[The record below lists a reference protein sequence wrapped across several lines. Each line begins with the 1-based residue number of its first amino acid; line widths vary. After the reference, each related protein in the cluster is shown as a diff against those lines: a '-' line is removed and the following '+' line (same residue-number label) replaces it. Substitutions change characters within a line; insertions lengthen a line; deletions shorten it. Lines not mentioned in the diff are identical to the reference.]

1 MANQVGEINVK
12 IGADT
17 AGLNSGIDR
26 AKSKL
31 GGFSDK
37 ADTTSKKVDKSFESM
52 GKAALGFAAAYVS
65 AGSALKAVKI
75 ADEFNR
81 LEARVKTATKATGDF
96 ASVYQGLFNTAQT
109 AGVGLSSTV
118 SAFQNIA
125 GSAAEIGK
133 TNQDVIKFVDSF
145 QKLGVIGG
153 SSATEIGN
161 ALRQTSQAIAGGV
174 LRAEEFNSIVENT
187 PEVARSIARGMEM
200 TVGELRNAVLEGEIL
215 SEDIF
220 AALESQ
226 ATNINET
233 FKEMPNNLG
242 KAGEQLLNSI
252 GRALTLMDSGLN
264 PSILEFQDNYLNAV
278 AEAFNLN
285 IELGKSET
293 ITGAI
298 ANGFSMWSG
307 IIDNATVNTAGLV
320 AEHQKLVDLQ
330 KELVLTRGDVG
341 LNLEEEANG
350 KPEELSE
357 ADKRKAQRE
366 LERIEKDNQKKLDA
380 ELEHQFNVQWAKIE
394 GYAIEE
400 EKMLEH
406 QELLSEI
413 QRAHNNREY
422 EERLAFEE
430 QMTEMER
437 KHKQFRIDIAKDEAK
452 ERKRAMSDMMGDLSS
467 LMNSG
472 SKEMF
477 EIGKVAATA
486 NAVIAGYESAVH
498 SFNAGSKI
506 GGPIVG
512 AAFAAAS
519 VAATSVQIQQIKS
532 QQFGSGATGGAT
544 SYSGGVPAVN
554 TQAAQPTGGTL
565 TVEGLSASSLFTGD
579 AVAAIA
585 TELLDYQR
593 EGGQVVLQS

>member
-17 AGLNSGIDR
+17 AGLNSGVDK

-37 ADTTSKKVDKSFESM
+37 AESTSKKVDKSFEAM
-52 GKAALGFAAAYVS
+52 GKAALGFAAAYASIGTVTK
-65 AGSALKAVKI
+65 GIKL

-81 LEARVKTATKATGDF
+81 LEARVRTATKATGDF
-96 ASVYQGLFNTAQT
+96 ATVYQGLFNTAQT
-109 AGVGLSSTV
+109 AGVELSSTV

-153 SSATEIGN
+153 SSATEISN

-187 PEVARSIARGMEM
+187 PEVARSIARGMNM
-200 TVGELRNAVLEGEIL
+200 TVGELRNAVMEGEIL
-215 SEDIF
+215 SEDVFSAI
-220 AALESQ
+220 ESQ
-226 ATNINET
+226 ANNINET
-233 FKEMPNNLG
+233 FKDMPNNLG
-242 KAGEQLLNSI
+242 KASEQLLNSI
-252 GRALTLMDSGLN
+252 GRAVSSMDGGLN
-264 PSILEFQDNYLNAV
+264 PSILEFQDGYLNAV
-278 AEAFNLN
+278 AQAFNLN
-285 IELGKSET
+285 IELSKSET

-298 ANGFSMWSG
+298 ANGLSLWSG
-307 IIDNATVNTAGLV
+307 VIDNATTNTEGLV

-330 KELVLTRGDVG
+330 KQLTLTRGDIG

-350 KPEELSE
+350 KPKELSE
-357 ADKRKAQRE
+357 SDKRKAERE
-366 LERIEKDNQKKLDA
+366 LERIERDNQRKLDK
-380 ELEHQFNVQWAKIE
+380 ELEFQFNKQWAIIE
-394 GYAIEE
+394 GQAIEE
-400 EKMLEH
+400 ENIIEH
-406 QELLSEI
+406 QELLNEI

-422 EERLAFEE
+422 EDQLAHQEA
-430 QMTEMER
+430 MTEMER
-437 KHKQFRIDIAKDEAK
+437 KHSERRYQIAKEEDKKKQDAKKQFWG
-452 ERKRAMSDMMGDLSS
+452 DMTS

-486 NAVIAGYESAVH
+486 NVIQSSIEKFEDATKWGM
-498 SFNAGSKI
+498 KI
-506 GGPIVG
+506 GGPPLAAAFG
-512 AAFAAAS
+512 AASIAS
-519 VAATSVQIQQIKS
+519 SAVQIQQIQS
-532 QQFGSGATGGAT
+532 QSFGSGASGAT
-544 SYSGGVPAVN
+544 SYSAGVPAVN